1 MFSNIFEQRDKK
13 VSLLVK
19 LGDCI
24 GRSIRENVFL
34 FSIDSMNEKVT
45 YLTESEKVIT
55 GDYKID
61 KNVSIDNIKVQDASI
76 FHDNERFDG
85 FVNEKVNNFIE
96 NIHYGELGAAEDS
109 FSNILELWEKRVK
122 LDSVQKKLHEK
133 SERLKSIENIAESEE
148 FAQFMEIKPQIIEF
162 LSENFDTISNVPEVK
177 NAVNL
182 SNSVAAAF
190 NFPRLTLEQLE
201 EGKSYTLKDGIN
213 NTIYEMICRQ
223 ELVKKELLESKKEFS
238 LTWANNSAIRNL
250 ASMIFESQE
259 NVVRALA
266 EAIKEVPYVALAS
279 KKSLFE
285 TFKNSLGSVDGLG
298 VSDGDIKEYASFIFE
313 VKKEAKEALI
323 NSINEKYGVNIQNIQ
338 DPASFK
344 SLVNTQV
351 VIFEALCRL
360 APRGSVLKEVL
371 TEMALSLRN
380 KTGVQAID
388 LNDILFEMFVEAG
401 YEECLEENNTLE
413 EYDSVDFK
421 RVSKEVEYDDLL
433 ETLEEKKE
441 VSKPEPEEEQ
451 KEEEPEEAEEE
462 EETEEEEEEVEE
474 EEATKEKE
482 EAPTKT
488 KEDAIKSMKD
498 VEDIIDMIASELQG
512 EEDDEE

>member
-1 MFSNIFEQRDKK
+1 M
-13 VSLLVK
+13 LL
-19 LGDCI
+19 
-24 GRSIRENVFL
+24 
-34 FSIDSMNEKVT
+34 
-45 YLTESEKVIT
+45 
-55 GDYKID
+55 
-61 KNVSIDNIKVQDASI
+61 
-76 FHDNERFDG
+76 
-85 FVNEKVNNFIE
+85 
-96 NIHYGELGAAEDS
+96 
-109 FSNILELWEKRVK
+109 
-122 LDSVQKKLHEK
+122 
-133 SERLKSIENIAESEE
+133 
-148 FAQFMEIKPQIIEF
+148 
-162 LSENFDTISNVPEVK
+162 
-177 NAVNL
+177 
-182 SNSVAAAF
+182 
-190 NFPRLTLEQLE
+190 
-201 EGKSYTLKDGIN
+201 
-213 NTIYEMICRQ
+213 
-223 ELVKKELLESKKEFS
+223 
-238 LTWANNSAIRNL
+238 
-250 ASMIFESQE
+250 
-259 NVVRALA
+259 
-266 EAIKEVPYVALAS
+266 LAS

-421 RVSKEVEYDDLL
+421 RVSKEVEYDNLL

-451 KEEEPEEAEEE
+451 EESEEAEEEEEKTEEE
-462 EETEEEEEEVEE
+462 EETEEE
-474 EEATKEKE
+474 ATEEKE

-488 KEDAIKSMKD
+488 KEDAIKNMKD
-498 VEDIIDMIASELQG
+498 VEDIIDMITSELQG